1 MTLVDFIKDDNRAYA
16 IEIMNANATTVEEMM
31 EAIHKANNMCFEFSH
46 IVGNWM
52 DICFGYDD
60 VIDGL
65 KGANEKLERF
75 IEFKNSKVASL
86 IAKHIENRTPEFLE
100 EIKTEIEATNNPFEI
115 TIYEECFDCDSDTYF
130 DDFYIGTLYTFYTT
144 SKGKFDVDE
153 DIERCKQLIERDTK
167 EKEKYEKLKEEMLA
181 KYGDCLLKVNL
192 YED

>member
-16 IEIMNANATTVEEMM
+16 IEIMNANATTVEEMIA
-31 EAIHKANNMCFEFSH
+31 AIHKANNMCFEFSH
-46 IVGNWM
+46 IVGNWI

-60 VIDGL
+60 VIDAL

-75 IEFKNSKVASL
+75 IKFKNSKVAFL

-130 DDFYIGTLYTFYTT
+130 DDFYIRSLFTFYTT

-153 DIERCKQLIERDTK
+153 DIERCNYQIKRYTE
-167 EKEKYEKLKEEMLA
+167 EKEKYKKLKEEMLA
-181 KYGDCLLKVNL
+181 KYGDCLLEIKL